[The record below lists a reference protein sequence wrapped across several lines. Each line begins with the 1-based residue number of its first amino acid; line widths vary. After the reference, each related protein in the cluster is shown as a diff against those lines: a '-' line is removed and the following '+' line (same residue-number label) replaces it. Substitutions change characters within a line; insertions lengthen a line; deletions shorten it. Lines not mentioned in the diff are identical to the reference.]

1 MWRFKEADEGLV
13 QQLSAW
19 VSIPAGLARVL
30 VARGYRSAEQAERY
44 LNPRLS
50 DLHPC
55 DSLPDIEPAVERIR
69 RAIRDKQPVLVW
81 GHEDLDGMTAA
92 VALRQTIKDL
102 NGLATHFLPSKG
114 LERHGL
120 NPAKLKEFYDQGYRL
135 VVTVDCGITNVA
147 EVDAA
152 RKMGMDVVITDHH
165 EPLDQLPNASAVVN
179 PKRRDSRYPF
189 AELAG
194 VGVALKVACALARS
208 AVGLTVDQFF
218 SARPELLT
226 IAALGTIADRV
237 PLVDENRVLV
247 RYGLAQ
253 MRQSRMPAVQ
263 AVLTAAGIRPEELTV
278 ARFVLDLLPL
288 FSSTDG
294 NAGVDMLMDATAEA
308 AREWSYELVR
318 QQQSWRDEARSSYDV
333 AERFLDLA
341 PAILFVRSDELS
353 LRALGHCASKLKDKY
368 LLPAIVMG
376 RRGEN
381 WVGECRGAEG
391 INLVD
396 LLRANSRYLLDYGG
410 HRKAC
415 GFTVSDGSVEAFIA
429 AAKDYAARNFLGH
442 ITETREPIADA
453 AVPLNEILPDFRKLA
468 PTGEGNPAPLLVAT
482 NTVLQRKGAVVTSAA
497 APHLRLVGDE
507 DIMPG
512 HYDVLYSLDDNL
524 NVHLEQLEA
533 TGRISERP

>member
-1 MWRFKEADEGLV
+1 
-13 QQLSAW
+13 
-19 VSIPAGLARVL
+19 
-30 VARGYRSAEQAERY
+30 
-44 LNPRLS
+44 
-50 DLHPC
+50 
-55 DSLPDIEPAVERIR
+55 
-69 RAIRDKQPVLVW
+69 
-81 GHEDLDGMTAA
+81 
-92 VALRQTIKDL
+92 
-102 NGLATHFLPSKG
+102 
-114 LERHGL
+114 
-120 NPAKLKEFYDQGYRL
+120 
-135 VVTVDCGITNVA
+135 
-147 EVDAA
+147 
-152 RKMGMDVVITDHH
+152 
-165 EPLDQLPNASAVVN
+165 VN

-189 AELAG
+189 ADLAG
-194 VGVALKVACALARS
+194 VGVALKTACALARA

-226 IAALGTIADRV
+226 LAALGTIADRV

-253 MRQSRMPAVQ
+253 MRQSRLPAVQ
-263 AVLTAAGIRPEELTV
+263 AVLAAGGIRPEELTV

-294 NAGVDMLMDATAEA
+294 NVGVEMLMASSADAAK
-308 AREWSYELVR
+308 EWSYGLVR
-318 QQQSWRDEARSSYDV
+318 QQQSWRDEARASHDV

-376 RRGEN
+376 RRDEN
-381 WVGECRGAEG
+381 WVGECRGVEG

-396 LLRANSRYLLDYGG
+396 LLRASSRHLLDYGG

-415 GFTVSDGSVEAFIA
+415 GFTVSDNGAEAFIA
-429 AAKDYAARNFLGH
+429 AAKDYAARNFLGR

-453 AVPLNEILPDFRKLA
+453 AVPLSEIALDFRKLA
-468 PTGEGNPAPLLVAT
+468 PTGEGNPEPLLVAT
-482 NTVLQRKGAVVTSAA
+482 NTVLQRKGTVVSSAV

-512 HYDVLYSLDDNL
+512 HYDILYSLDDNL
-524 NVHLEQLEA
+524 SVHLEQLEA
-533 TGRISERP
+533 TGRISDRP